1 MQEKVV
7 PLCRKRER
15 MSIWRSQQ
23 LQSWLVKLV
32 LYMHREKV
40 RENEKIRE
48 KEPSSTFRSPLP
60 IDKKASLPPAAPSSA
75 L

>member
-1 MQEKVV
+1 MQEE
-7 PLCRKRER
+7 RER

-40 RENEKIRE
+40 RENEKMR
-48 KEPSSTFRSPLP
+48 K
-60 IDKKASLPPAAPSSA
+60 
-75 L
+75 

>member
-48 KEPSSTFRSPLP
+48 NFL
-60 IDKKASLPPAAPSSA
+60 
-75 L
+75 